1 MTANIKCS
9 EDRPIGEIKM
19 AINAINSEISRENH
33 LLFEL
38 REVVFGPLPVVAGDC
53 GVADGLCCSIVSSE
67 LEIIRQRIEDHNQ
80 RLSEIVEVLRNQLG
94 DSLKLV

>member
-19 AINAINSEISRENH
+19 AINAINNEISRENH

-38 REVVFGPLPVVAGDC
+38 REVVFGPLPVVAEDC
-53 GVADGLCCSIVSSE
+53 GVADGLCCSTVCAE
-67 LEIIRQRIEDHNQ
+67 LDIIRQRIEEHNQ
-80 RLSEIVEVLRNQLG
+80 RLSELVEVLHNQLG
-94 DSLKLV
+94 DSLNLV